1 MGQKLLAF
9 DVGNSRLKVAIFDGE
24 EMVLRESLQ
33 FVADWQA
40 LAQELKA
47 RFSQADRPDR
57 CLIASVVRGAG
68 EAIGRAVDSVW
79 KLSSVVVDTQM
90 DLGINVA
97 VPRPDY
103 VGIDRLLEASE
114 AFHIVRDCVVVVA
127 FGSAITVDL
136 VTDNG
141 VFRGGAIL
149 PGLRMGLR
157 SLHGETSLLPDVAL
171 ETPLSALGTD
181 TTSCIQS
188 GVIYGSAG
196 AVDRL
201 CGELVPQG
209 SFVLVLTGG
218 DAEFMAPFIQTPC
231 QIEPDL
237 VLRGLASQDRRLLS
251 GD

>member
-57 CLIASVVRGAG
+57 CLIA
-68 EAIGRAVDSVW
+68 SVW